1 MNDKDNQDGKRPDSI
16 TVNLLADGEQVDSKE
31 VTEADGWT
39 YAFTNLPKFKDGKE
53 IVYTVT
59 ENQVADYNTEIK
71 GFDITNS
78 YTPGKTSVSVTKT
91 WEDANNQDGKR
102 PNSIQVQLLAD
113 GKKQG
118 DAVELNDANKWT
130 TTWTD
135 LDQKANGKDIVYT
148 VEEVK
153 VDGYTTTVD
162 DSDKGNILLT
172 NTYKP
177 EVTEV
182 AGAKT

>member
-1 MNDKDNQDGKRPDSI
+1 M
-16 TVNLLADGEQVDSKE
+16 
-31 VTEADGWT
+31 
-39 YAFTNLPKFKDGKE
+39 
-53 IVYTVT
+53 
-59 ENQVADYNTEIK
+59 
-71 GFDITNS
+71 
-78 YTPGKTSVSVTKT
+78 TKK

-102 PNSIQVQLLAD
+102 PTSIQVQLLAD

-135 LDQKANGKDIVYT
+135 LDQKANGKDIIYT

-182 AGAKT
+182 AGAKTWNDKDNQDGKRPDSITVNLLADGEQVDM